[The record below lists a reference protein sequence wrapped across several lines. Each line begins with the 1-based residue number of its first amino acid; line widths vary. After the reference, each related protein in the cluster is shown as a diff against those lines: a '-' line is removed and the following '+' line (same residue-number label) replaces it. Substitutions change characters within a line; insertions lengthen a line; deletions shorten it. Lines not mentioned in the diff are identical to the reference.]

1 VFNCN
6 SGASFIKS
14 CFYMNNRFA
23 SYFPLLCCT
32 MQGLITKSRKGLD
45 PAVARYA
52 RGFGPEEVQDLHE
65 GASLVEVV

>member
-1 VFNCN
+1 
-6 SGASFIKS
+6 
-14 CFYMNNRFA
+14 MNNRFA

-65 GASLVEVV
+65 GSSIVEVV